1 MRDRAGDRLKHLRRL
16 EPVLIWAAVLAGVT
30 LVLHRSRDDIDQAHV
45 VLTYLLVVL
54 GGAVG
59 GGRGLGFSLAVTS
72 FLFIDFYFQLP
83 YDQLTVDKLLDW
95 VVLLA
100 FLVTAIVVAHLL
112 SKAQAEASEAR
123 RRADEVDALSA
134 ERERLVAEAEHAK
147 AVREADRLK
156 DVFLTS
162 QSHDLRT
169 PLTTIKA
176 LAEDSAL
183 RGDENAAI
191 VVAQADR
198 LGRLVGNLLDL
209 SRLKGEAFPVTPEE
223 NTAEDLIGAVARE
236 AAPPPGSRVVTR
248 VDTQRPALVG
258 RFDFVQSLRILNNLV
273 DNALRC
279 SGPNAAVELAVER
292 DGRWLVFTVA
302 DRGPGIADGDRER
315 IFEPFFRAAN
325 ARPDVDR
332 AGLGLSIARRLADLQ
347 GGSLQYEP
355 RAGGGSRFIL
365 FLPAVDVLADS

>member
-1 MRDRAGDRLKHLRRL
+1 MSPARRA
-16 EPVLIWAAVLAGVT
+16 EPILLWTAALVGVT
-30 LVLHRSRDDIDQAHV
+30 LALHQSREDIDQAHV

-54 GGAVG
+54 GGSVG
-59 GGRGLGFSLAVTS
+59 GGRWLGFSLAVIA
-72 FLFIDFYFQLP
+72 FLLIDFYFQVP

-95 VVLLA
+95 VVLLS
-100 FLVTAIVVAHLL
+100 FLVTAVVVAHLL
-112 SKAQAEASEAR
+112 SKARAEAAEAR
-123 RRADEVDALSA
+123 HRADEVATLSA
-134 ERERLVAEAEHAK
+134 ERERLVGEAEHAK
-147 AVREADRLK
+147 AVREADRMK
-156 DVFLTS
+156 DVFLAS
-162 QSHDLRT
+162 LSHDLRT

-176 LAEDSAL
+176 LAQDSAL

-209 SRLKGEAFPVTPEE
+209 SRLKGGAFPVTAEE

-236 AAPPPGSRVVTR
+236 TAAPPTGRLMTH
-248 VDTQRPALVG
+248 VDTGRPALVG

-279 SGPNAAVELAVER
+279 SGTDAVVELGVESEA
-292 DGRWLVFTVA
+292 GSLVFTVD
-302 DRGPGIADGDRER
+302 DRGPGIPDADRER

-332 AGLGLSIARRLADLQ
+332 AGLGLSIARRLAELQ
-347 GGSLQYEP
+347 GGSLRYQP
-355 RAGGGSRFIL
+355 RPGGGSRFIL
-365 FLPAVDVLADS
+365 RLPAVDVLTES